1 VAYGIIEEGL
11 AVKSFF
17 DPSWVDLGVL
27 GTYGRWAGVN
37 VVWGVN
43 LALFHATFSIGI
55 PVLLV
60 GLMFPGRVRE
70 RWVGGRG
77 LWLPAALLVASFL
90 LIFFVLNPYRP
101 PLVPYLLAVLASA
114 GLVLL
119 AWRLP
124 WPLPARGGDAG
135 DPAPATARHP
145 ARARWFGLLGFL
157 ATLAFFVIHWAV
169 PYTGLPATGAIILM
183 GRPGGPRRL
192 PRGEDG
198 RGRGRGR
205 RPARAAVVGAGG
217 RGAGVLHPL
226 RVSAGVEQDA
236 AGKPGG
242 HGPGSPGRGSPAGG
256 HQVAPPA
263 VTGGP
268 GMAAYALALRSFLVM
283 FVIGLGTVVFPL
295 HFRALG
301 FSVSYTGFLVGLA
314 SAGGALVSLLCGWAI
329 ERADRRRA
337 LLAGTVLVAAAYL
350 LYTVTFSRGG
360 LTGLRLAHGLV
371 MPLMSV
377 PAMVLIS
384 DVGGARRGRVAGMVN
399 QWGAYG
405 MIAGPVAGG
414 ALLEFAGAGSVFALS
429 AAALVLGALI
439 VFFAVPARVP
449 GRGRDRVDAQAAAT
463 PGAPVVA
470 PGPSA
475 APTGRALAR
484 NPRVLLLVAV
494 NLLDFVAFQAWAFL
508 LAVTL
513 QTRGAPESLIGTM
526 MTVNCLAY
534 AVVQGVCGRLADA
547 GRGMHAVA
555 VGTFACGVAA
565 ILIPVA
571 PLPLA
576 LGAVMV
582 LLGAGSGPSFTGVY
596 AGLSAEAGETMP
608 RAMGIL
614 QASTGLG
621 NALGPLL
628 AGALGGLSM
637 TAGFGAVLA
646 AFWLESGLAG
656 AYLAALQG
664 GPRRKSPLASPLT
677 PRRRSAS

>member
-1 VAYGIIEEGL
+1 L
-11 AVKSFF
+11 
-17 DPSWVDLGVL
+17 
-27 GTYGRWAGVN
+27 
-37 VVWGVN
+37 VV
-43 LALFHATFSIGI
+43 
-55 PVLLV
+55 
-60 GLMFPGRVRE
+60 
-70 RWVGGRG
+70 
-77 LWLPAALLVASFL
+77 
-90 LIFFVLNPYRP
+90 
-101 PLVPYLLAVLASA
+101 
-114 GLVLL
+114 
-119 AWRLP
+119 
-124 WPLPARGGDAG
+124 
-135 DPAPATARHP
+135 
-145 ARARWFGLLGFL
+145 
-157 ATLAFFVIHWAV
+157 
-169 PYTGLPATGAIILM
+169 
-183 GRPGGPRRL
+183 
-192 PRGEDG
+192 
-198 RGRGRGR
+198 
-205 RPARAAVVGAGG
+205 
-217 RGAGVLHPL
+217 
-226 RVSAGVEQDA
+226 
-236 AGKPGG
+236 
-242 HGPGSPGRGSPAGG
+242 
-256 HQVAPPA
+256 
-263 VTGGP
+263 
-268 GMAAYALALRSFLVM
+268 
-283 FVIGLGTVVFPL
+283 GLGTVVFPL
-295 HFRALG
+295 HFRSLG
-301 FSVSYTGFLVGLA
+301 FSVSYAGFLVGLA
-314 SAGGALVSLLCGWAI
+314 SAGGAVVSLLCGWAI

-405 MIAGPVAGG
+405 LIAGPVAGG

-449 GRGRDRVDAQAAAT
+449 GRAPDRA
-463 PGAPVVA
+463 GAPA
-470 PGPSA
+470 TAGAAGASA

-484 NPRVLLLVAV
+484 NPRVLLLVGV

-513 QTRGAPESLIGTM
+513 QARGAPESVIGTM

-571 PLPLA
+571 PLPFA
-576 LGAVMV
+576 LGAVM
-582 LLGAGSGPSFTGVY
+582 LFLGAGSGPTFTGVY
-596 AGLSAEAGETMP
+596 AGLSAEAGKAMP
-608 RAMGIL
+608 RAMGML

-621 NALGPLL
+621 SALGPLL

-646 AFWLESGLAG
+646 ALWLETALAG
-656 AYLAALQG
+656 AYLAA
-664 GPRRKSPLASPLT
+664 
-677 PRRRSAS
+677 RRRHAGRATEHRCSSHRLRQPHSQAQ